1 MMASLVRKA
10 WTTVHIMPR
19 AADARPLRIGGAA
32 PWHTAFWPLPF
43 GAKKGLV
50 KQGTLALAWVG
61 RKNWSA
67 NVVTEWL
74 RYGCTSLTWV
84 ANAVLGG
91 NFFRVRMPRRPS
103 RPPHAGPWP
112 CWAFAD
118 FPFAESRN
126 RPIVKRGVPIGC
138 SPLSA
143 SYHRGIHGPW
153 CDDRVK
159 VTVASV

>member
-1 MMASLVRKA
+1 MMASPVRKA

-91 NFFRVRMPRRPS
+91 KFFQSTYAAASVT
-103 RPPHAGPWP
+103 PPARGPLAMLGI
-112 CWAFAD
+112 CR
-118 FPFAESRN
+118 FPFCGE
-126 RPIVKRGVPIGC
+126 PK
-138 SPLSA
+138 SA
-143 SYHRGIHGPW
+143 HSEVREA
-153 CDDRVK
+153 CR
-159 VTVASV
+159 